1 MTKRRMIT
9 QPVYANAYYD
19 QSVAIEFHEMDIAVI
34 LANIEYWVT
43 VNELHEKDWDNPV
56 HLHDGKWWTFGSV
69 EYYSKYFPHLTYKQ
83 VKVRLQKLEDAG
95 YIVSGNYNKISLDRT
110 KWYTLSDEYRQIRQ
124 AEIDAVNSEKNGK
137 NTDSDSPKRVD
148 MLTQTGQSSTTERL
162 SQTGQAIPDNKP
174 YPDNKQ
180 QTDSV
185 MVNSSVSTQDAES
198 TASDREL
205 SAPSPFEAPNT
216 KRTDEVN
223 ETPETNAPSSTSQS
237 PAESENK
244 LNNQEFAKKV
254 YNRVQARLR
263 RATATARKVGNTER
277 MQYFADQLRLWRK
290 PDKRAT
296 ILSRIQWLLDADIYT
311 QGQIENVLM
320 DTVNGYY
327 MRKEVN
333 DSGDEVEV
341 SVPNDLVRVLTQSDQ
356 DQMLW
361 QLDKNFKITDDVIDE
376 LLEGG
381 EDDEEGTYPTN

>member
-137 NTDSDSPKRVD
+137 NTDSDSPKRVN
-148 MLTQTGQSSTTERL
+148 MLTQTGQSSTTVRL
-162 SQTGQAIPDNKP
+162 DRMGQAIPDSKP

-185 MVNSSVSTQDAES
+185 MVNSSSS
-198 TASDREL
+198 
-205 SAPSPFEAPNT
+205 FEAT
-216 KRTDEVN
+216 ETQRTDEVDEQDTTQQPSTESKVPRN
-223 ETPETNAPSSTSQS
+223 QASAIYSTLRSRLGRAARNHHLPQDVRDRASKQLLMLKNSATNRRIK
-237 PAESENK
+237 EN
-244 LNNQEFAKKV
+244 LQNMIE
-254 YNRVQARLR
+254 
-263 RATATARKVGNTER
+263 
-277 MQYFADQLRLWRK
+277 
-290 PDKRAT
+290 
-296 ILSRIQWLLDADIYT
+296 LSDADIVKQAVLDSLNAVYT
-311 QGQIENVLM
+311 DRDGSPQNTNVVRLLSMEDYQMALSIMQGNIKDPTALIE
-320 DTVNGYY
+320 
-327 MRKEVN
+327 KI
-333 DSGDEVEV
+333 GD
-341 SVPNDLVRVLTQSDQ
+341 D
-356 DQMLW
+356 
-361 QLDKNFKITDDVIDE
+361 I
-376 LLEGG
+376 
-381 EDDEEGTYPTN
+381 EEE

>member
-124 AEIDAVNSEKNGK
+124 AEMDAVNGKKNDK
-137 NTDSDSPKRVD
+137 NVGSDLPKRVD
-148 MLTQTGQSSTTERL
+148 MLTQTGQSSTTVRL
-162 SQTGQAIPDNKP
+162 DRMGQAIPDSKP

-185 MVNSSVSTQDAES
+185 MVNSSSSFEATETQRSDEVDEQDTTQQPSTESKGPRNQASVIYSTLRSRLGRAARNHHLPQDVRDR
-198 TASDREL
+198 ASKQLLMLKNSATNRRIKENLQNMIEL
-205 SAPSPFEAPNT
+205 S
-216 KRTDEVN
+216 
-223 ETPETNAPSSTSQS
+223 
-237 PAESENK
+237 
-244 LNNQEFAKKV
+244 
-254 YNRVQARLR
+254 
-263 RATATARKVGNTER
+263 
-277 MQYFADQLRLWRK
+277 
-290 PDKRAT
+290 
-296 ILSRIQWLLDADIYT
+296 DADIVKQAVLDSLNAVYT
-311 QGQIENVLM
+311 DRDGSPQNTNVVRLLSMEDYQMALSIMQGNIKDPTALIE
-320 DTVNGYY
+320 
-327 MRKEVN
+327 KI
-333 DSGDEVEV
+333 GD
-341 SVPNDLVRVLTQSDQ
+341 D
-356 DQMLW
+356 
-361 QLDKNFKITDDVIDE
+361 I
-376 LLEGG
+376 
-381 EDDEEGTYPTN
+381 EEE

>member
-137 NTDSDSPKRVD
+137 NTDSDSPKRVN
-148 MLTQTGQSSTTERL
+148 MLTQTGQSSTTVRAA
-162 SQTGQAIPDNKP
+162 QMGQAIPDNKP

-185 MVNSSVSTQDAES
+185 MVNSVDNTQDSESTQNSQPQISPLEGSQAKEPTAQQATENPQRGSGLDAHS
-198 TASDREL
+198 AGSSLRWPVARKIIKDSFYAHTGKRPMMPSDLEERY
-205 SAPSPFEAPNT
+205 
-216 KRTDEVN
+216 DEVCQSIDQPL
-223 ETPETNAPSSTSQS
+223 TLKVLKATLSTYFDTKWIDSPSVRGFLS
-237 PAESENK
+237 PKVWGYVGTEEYVVKAE
-244 LNNQEFAKKV
+244 
-254 YNRVQARLR
+254 
-263 RATATARKVGNTER
+263 
-277 MQYFADQLRLWRK
+277 
-290 PDKRAT
+290 
-296 ILSRIQWLLDADIYT
+296 
-311 QGQIENVLM
+311 
-320 DTVNGYY
+320 
-327 MRKEVN
+327 
-333 DSGDEVEV
+333 
-341 SVPNDLVRVLTQSDQ
+341 
-356 DQMLW
+356 
-361 QLDKNFKITDDVIDE
+361 
-376 LLEGG
+376 
-381 EDDEEGTYPTN
+381 

>member
-43 VNELHEKDWDNPV
+43 ANELHEKDWDNPV

-137 NTDSDSPKRVD
+137 NTDSDSPKRVN
-148 MLTQTGQSSTTERL
+148 MLTQTGQSSTTVRL
-162 SQTGQAIPDNKP
+162 DRMGQAIPDNKP

-185 MVNSSVSTQDAES
+185 MVNSSSS
-198 TASDREL
+198 
-205 SAPSPFEAPNT
+205 FEAT
-216 KRTDEVN
+216 ETQRSDEVN
-223 ETPETNAPSSTSQS
+223 EQDTTQQPST
-237 PAESENK
+237 ESK
-244 LNNQEFAKKV
+244 VPRNQASV
-254 YNRVQARLR
+254 IYSALR
-263 RATATARKVGNTER
+263 SR
-277 MQYFADQLRLWRK
+277 
-290 PDKRAT
+290 
-296 ILSRIQWLLDADIYT
+296 LSRAARNHNLPQEVRDRASKQLLMLKNSATNHQIKRNLQNMIELSDADIVKQAVFDSLNAVYT
-311 QGQIENVLM
+311 DKDGTPQNTNVVRLLSMDDYQMALSILQGNIKDPTALIE
-320 DTVNGYY
+320 
-327 MRKEVN
+327 KI
-333 DSGDEVEV
+333 GD
-341 SVPNDLVRVLTQSDQ
+341 D
-356 DQMLW
+356 
-361 QLDKNFKITDDVIDE
+361 I
-376 LLEGG
+376 
-381 EDDEEGTYPTN
+381 EEE

>member
-137 NTDSDSPKRVD
+137 NTDSDSPKRVN
-148 MLTQTGQSSTTERL
+148 MLTQTGQSSTTVRL
-162 SQTGQAIPDNKP
+162 DRMGQAIPDNKP

-185 MVNSSVSTQDAES
+185 MVSSMVSSSVSTQDAES

-205 SAPSPFEAPNT
+205 SAPSSFEASST
-216 KRTDEVN
+216 KRTDEVDEQDTTQQPSTESKVPRN
-223 ETPETNAPSSTSQS
+223 QASVIYSTLRSRLGRAARNHHLPQDVRDRASKQLLMLKNSATNRRIK
-237 PAESENK
+237 EN
-244 LNNQEFAKKV
+244 LQNMIE
-254 YNRVQARLR
+254 
-263 RATATARKVGNTER
+263 
-277 MQYFADQLRLWRK
+277 
-290 PDKRAT
+290 
-296 ILSRIQWLLDADIYT
+296 LSDADIVKQAVLDSLNAVYT
-311 QGQIENVLM
+311 DRDGSPQNTNVVRLLSMEDYQMALSIMQGNIKDPTALIE
-320 DTVNGYY
+320 
-327 MRKEVN
+327 KI
-333 DSGDEVEV
+333 GD
-341 SVPNDLVRVLTQSDQ
+341 D
-356 DQMLW
+356 
-361 QLDKNFKITDDVIDE
+361 I
-376 LLEGG
+376 
-381 EDDEEGTYPTN
+381 EEE

>member
-124 AEIDAVNSEKNGK
+124 AEMDAVNSEKNGK
-137 NTDSDSPKRVD
+137 NTDSDSPKRVN
-148 MLTQTGQSSTTERL
+148 MLTQTGQSSTTVRL
-162 SQTGQAIPDNKP
+162 DRMGQAIPDSKP

-185 MVNSSVSTQDAES
+185 MVNSSSSFEATETQRSDGVDEQDTTQQPSTESKVPRNQASVIYSTLRSRLGRAARNHHLPQDVRDR
-198 TASDREL
+198 ASKQLLMLKNSATNHRIKQNLQSMIEL
-205 SAPSPFEAPNT
+205 S
-216 KRTDEVN
+216 
-223 ETPETNAPSSTSQS
+223 
-237 PAESENK
+237 
-244 LNNQEFAKKV
+244 
-254 YNRVQARLR
+254 
-263 RATATARKVGNTER
+263 
-277 MQYFADQLRLWRK
+277 
-290 PDKRAT
+290 
-296 ILSRIQWLLDADIYT
+296 DADIVKQAVLDSLNAVYT
-311 QGQIENVLM
+311 DRDGSPQNTNVVRLLSMEDYQMALSIMQGNIKDPTALIE
-320 DTVNGYY
+320 
-327 MRKEVN
+327 KI
-333 DSGDEVEV
+333 GD
-341 SVPNDLVRVLTQSDQ
+341 D
-356 DQMLW
+356 
-361 QLDKNFKITDDVIDE
+361 I
-376 LLEGG
+376 
-381 EDDEEGTYPTN
+381 EEE